1 MFSEVVLFE
10 KYLDLL
16 IALEA
21 EAIYNEIKTM
31 GYVRYMILFS
41 CSPAELA
48 WGGQAG
54 PPDLSTMET
63 ETCSQ
68 QRTKAWGNNT
78 VFLK

>member
-1 MFSEVVLFE
+1 MSSEVVLFE

-21 EAIYNEIKTM
+21 EGIYNETKTT
-31 GYVRYMILFS
+31 GYVRCVILFS

-48 WGGQAG
+48 WRGQAG
-54 PPDLSTMET
+54 PPDLSAMEA

-68 QRTKAWGNNT
+68 RRTKAWGNNT